1 MKYNRVLLKISGESF
16 KGKKEYGID
25 FEKVLEYAKVIK
37 ECKSKNVE
45 VAVVIG
51 GGNIWRGR
59 DNQMMNSCASD
70 DIGMLAT
77 VMNAISLKEALL
89 QLGEKAE
96 VLTSIQMDK
105 IATFYNRETALNLL
119 NHNVITIFASGIANP
134 CFSTDTTAA
143 LRAIEINADI
153 ILKSTNV
160 DGVYDSDPKK
170 NIDAVKLNNITY
182 HSIIENNLNVID
194 LTAASLCLE
203 HNVPMLIFN
212 GTNPYNIINALE
224 KENIGTLINN

>member
-1 MKYNRVLLKISGESF
+1 
-16 KGKKEYGID
+16 
-25 FEKVLEYAKVIK
+25 
-37 ECKSKNVE
+37 
-45 VAVVIG
+45 
-51 GGNIWRGR
+51 
-59 DNQMMNSCASD
+59 MMNSCASD

-89 QLGEKAE
+89 QLGEKTE
-96 VLTSIQMDK
+96 VLTSVQMDK
-105 IATFYNRETALNLL
+105 VATFYNRETALNLL

-170 NIDAVKLNNITY
+170 NKEAVKLNNITY

>member
-37 ECKSKNVE
+37 ECRSKNIE

-96 VLTSIQMDK
+96 VLTSVQMDK

-119 NHNVITIFASGIANP
+119 NHNVITI
-134 CFSTDTTAA
+134 
-143 LRAIEINADI
+143 
-153 ILKSTNV
+153 STNV
-160 DGVYDSDPKK
+160 DGVYDSDPKNNK
-170 NIDAVKLNNITY
+170 EAVKLNNITY

-212 GTNPYNIINALE
+212 GTNPYNIINAIE

>member
-1 MKYNRVLLKISGESF
+1 
-16 KGKKEYGID
+16 
-25 FEKVLEYAKVIK
+25 
-37 ECKSKNVE
+37 
-45 VAVVIG
+45 
-51 GGNIWRGR
+51 
-59 DNQMMNSCASD
+59 
-70 DIGMLAT
+70 MLAT

-119 NHNVITIFASGIANP
+119 NHKVITIFASGIANP

>member
-1 MKYNRVLLKISGESF
+1 
-16 KGKKEYGID
+16 
-25 FEKVLEYAKVIK
+25 
-37 ECKSKNVE
+37 
-45 VAVVIG
+45 
-51 GGNIWRGR
+51 
-59 DNQMMNSCASD
+59 MMNSCASD

-96 VLTSIQMDK
+96 VLTSVQMDK

-170 NIDAVKLNNITY
+170 NKEAVKLNNITY

-212 GTNPYNIINALE
+212 GTNPYNIINAIE
-224 KENIGTLINN
+224 KENIGTFLNN

>member
-1 MKYNRVLLKISGESF
+1 M
-16 KGKKEYGID
+16 
-25 FEKVLEYAKVIK
+25 
-37 ECKSKNVE
+37 
-45 VAVVIG
+45 
-51 GGNIWRGR
+51 
-59 DNQMMNSCASD
+59 
-70 DIGMLAT
+70 
-77 VMNAISLKEALL
+77 

-119 NHNVITIFASGIANP
+119 NYNVITIFASGIANP

-170 NIDAVKLNNITY
+170 IL
-182 HSIIENNLNVID
+182 
-194 LTAASLCLE
+194 
-203 HNVPMLIFN
+203 MQ
-212 GTNPYNIINALE
+212 
-224 KENIGTLINN
+224 